1 MEAEQIQFAA
11 FKTFCDSTSA
21 DKQKS
26 ISDANDKIEVLTADA
41 QKFTSDAEGLGK
53 EIAQL
58 DEDISTWEGDSKAA
72 VKVREIE
79 NIDYTATHKDYSES
93 IDALRNGVDT
103 LRAQHHDVAQA
114 SAALVQVQHVSLI
127 TPQAKR
133 AIESF
138 LAQDPTVAD
147 ENLAVGAPEAAAF
160 ESQLQGIIDMLEGL
174 AVKFE
179 NERTTLEKEETE
191 AKHGYDM
198 LAMDLKGQIGAVT
211 EARTEKAEKKAAALQ
226 SAADSKGDLA
236 DTSTTRDEDQKY
248 VTDLIS

>member
-1 MEAEQIQFAA
+1 MEGMIEKGKKEMEAEQLQFAA

-26 ISDANDKIEVLTADA
+26 IEDANDKIEVLTADA

-93 IDALRNGVDT
+93 
-103 LRAQHHDVAQA
+103 
-114 SAALVQVQHVSLI
+114 
-127 TPQAKR
+127 
-133 AIESF
+133 F

-179 NERTTLEKEETE
+179 NERTTLEKTE
-191 AKHGYDM
+191 SD
-198 LAMDLKGQIGAVT
+198 AVHAF
-211 EARTEKAEKKAAALQ
+211 E
-226 SAADSKGDLA
+226 
-236 DTSTTRDEDQKY
+236 
-248 VTDLIS
+248 